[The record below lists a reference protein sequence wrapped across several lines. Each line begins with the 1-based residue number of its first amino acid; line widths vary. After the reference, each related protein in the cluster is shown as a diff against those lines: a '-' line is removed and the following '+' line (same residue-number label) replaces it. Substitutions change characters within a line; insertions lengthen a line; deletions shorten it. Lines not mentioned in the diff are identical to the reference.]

1 MRAAASSA
9 RRHTSFELRAG
20 AAPATTRI
28 APQPLGACACA
39 MGSSPQDR
47 GADGSAAAIPAPSP
61 PRALDVDRD
70 ALEAA
75 VRDMLRALGEDVHR
89 EGLADTPK
97 RVAKAM
103 AFAVRGYGM
112 SATHHVESALFHEP
126 GLKSDEEALAEAL
139 ADDAPPASRAA
150 TPAPLAADPSAL
162 ARPGTVLVRDIP
174 FFSTDEDTLLPF
186 YGRCHVG
193 YVPREGV
200 IVGLSKV
207 ARVAEVFARRAQT
220 PDRLAADVADALSR
234 GASPR
239 GVRVLLEAAQM
250 GPHGPAPVRGEADV
264 GCFQST
270 HPEGA
275 QYRAEFAAMLA
286 DEVGAGIGPGVG
298 LGGGSRARALAG
310 GAGASAGVAARG
322 VSRPSPEAQYP
333 SPNVADD
340 VEVGSVTT
348 TTRLPIG
355 DGEGV
360 GDRVGAGG
368 GSTDPAGSDGGSDAS
383 DDAAMAMDDAKV
395 SPDVSEENADGPVEG
410 AKGVNGRAARLDD
423 SGSRPA
429 TPALLGEC
437 GGAAAAPPAA
447 AEAVERM
454 MRALGL
460 DARMSAD
467 RLAATARRYADLM
480 AASREGHAMAAS
492 DAAAAGRGGPGADA
506 PAAGEKRKRRAAD
519 RPDDATDDA
528 IDGSFEMVVERDLE
542 LATLCEH
549 HLLPFHG
556 AVHVAYLRPASGA
569 SGLGS
574 GPGSGSG
581 SGSGSGPTSG
591 SGLTRAALQRIVT
604 THGRRLQV
612 QERLTRDIARDVRA
626 ASGARGVM
634 VAVRASHLC
643 MIARGV
649 EKPGSTTC
657 TSACLGAFAGSCDRR
672 GAFWSALAGDAEGGE
687 EGRR

>member
-1 MRAAASSA
+1 
-9 RRHTSFELRAG
+9 
-20 AAPATTRI
+20 
-28 APQPLGACACA
+28 

-139 ADDAPPASRAA
+139 ADDAPPASLAA
-150 TPAPLAADPSAL
+150 TPAPRAADPSAL

-174 FFSTDEDTLLPF
+174 FFSTNEDTLLPF

-220 PDRLAADVADALSR
+220 PDRLAADVADALAR

-250 GPHGPAPVRGEADV
+250 GPHGPTPVRGEADV

-286 DEVGAGIGPGVG
+286 EEVGAGIGPGVG
-298 LGGGSRARALAG
+298 LGGGGAGARARAG

-322 VSRPSPEAQYP
+322 ASRPSPEGRYP

-360 GDRVGAGG
+360 GDRVGVGAGG
-368 GSTDPAGSDGGSDAS
+368 GSADPAGSDGGSDAS

-395 SPDVSEENADGPVEG
+395 SPGVSEENADGHGPVEG
-410 AKGVNGRAARLDD
+410 AKGVNGRAAPSDD

-429 TPALLGEC
+429 TPALLGEF
-437 GGAAAAPPAA
+437 GGAAAPPAA

-454 MRALGL
+454 IRALGL

-492 DAAAAGRGGPGADA
+492 DAAAAGRGVPGTVA

-519 RPDDATDDA
+519 RPDDATKDA

-556 AVHVAYLRPASGA
+556 AVHIAYLRPASGA
-569 SGLGS
+569 SGSGS
-574 GPGSGSG
+574 GPGPGSG
-581 SGSGSGPTSG
+581 TEPESG

-657 TSACLGAFAGSCDRR
+657 TSACLGAFAGSGDRR
-672 GAFWSALAGDAEGGE
+672 GAFWSALAGDARGGE
-687 EGRR
+687 EGQR